1 MINPF
6 FNRQPLGSSE
16 DIGYQIRPSTARR
29 EVLPSAQFLSFNTFL
44 SQKQS
49 FVNASGTSVLCV
61 GRVKTPK
68 FDRLLEILALIS
80 VVLNINAAC
89 QPLSGEDNR
98 ENNAARF

>member
-1 MINPF
+1 LDTKYGL
-6 FNRQPLGSSE
+6 R
-16 DIGYQIRPSTARR
+16 RARR

-68 FDRLLEILALIS
+68 FDRLVEILASIS
-80 VVLNINAAC
+80 VILKINAAC

>member
-1 MINPF
+1 LDTKYGL
-6 FNRQPLGSSE
+6 R
-16 DIGYQIRPSTARR
+16 RARR

-49 FVNASGTSVLCV
+49 FVSASGTSVLCV

-68 FDRLLEILALIS
+68 FDRLVEILASIS
-80 VVLNINAAC
+80 VILKINAAC

>member
-1 MINPF
+1 MAFDGPPRSF
-6 FNRQPLGSSE
+6 AVSSIFE
-16 DIGYQIRPSTARR
+16 S
-29 EVLPSAQFLSFNTFL
+29 FL
-44 SQKQS
+44 SQNQS

-68 FDRLLEILALIS
+68 FDRLVEIFASIS
-80 VVLNINAAC
+80 VILKINAAC